1 MGTASLSPKIIK
13 SFPAYLL
20 SSNTWMKD
28 ALRERTWERSAEQGS
43 RPINAALSF
52 SRVSF
57 KDERS
62 RVEG

>member
-1 MGTASLSPKIIK
+1 MGTASLSPKMIK

-20 SSNTWMKD
+20 SSSIRMKD
-28 ALRERTWERSAEQGS
+28 ALRERTWERSVEQGS
-43 RPINAALSF
+43 LPINKALSF

-57 KDERS
+57 KHERS